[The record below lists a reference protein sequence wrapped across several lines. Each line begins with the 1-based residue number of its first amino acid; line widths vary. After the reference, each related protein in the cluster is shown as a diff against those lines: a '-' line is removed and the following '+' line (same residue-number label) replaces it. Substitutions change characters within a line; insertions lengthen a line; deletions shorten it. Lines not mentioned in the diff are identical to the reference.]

1 MKQGV
6 DLWVEFSSTKA
17 PCNQLREPL
26 SVIWPQQKAP
36 HQNLHVIERN
46 FLGTFLLPWSYK
58 IEHTIAKYKGIT
70 FKK

>member
-1 MKQGV
+1 MKQAV

-46 FLGTFLLPWSYK
+46 FLGTFLLPWSY
-58 IEHTIAKYKGIT
+58 
-70 FKK
+70 